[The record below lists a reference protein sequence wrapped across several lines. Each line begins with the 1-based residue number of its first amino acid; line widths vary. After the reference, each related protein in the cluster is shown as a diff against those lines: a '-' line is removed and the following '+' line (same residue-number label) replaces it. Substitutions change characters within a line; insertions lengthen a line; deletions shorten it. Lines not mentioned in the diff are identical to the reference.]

1 MLNGMRGSNS
11 HWFPHLMGWSIY
23 LHRNVIH
30 CSNETSSI
38 KVRTTMGSSCQNLFE
53 ASHCLFRTTL
63 LKSPFHEC
71 MISNIIKKCRYTGGP
86 PLTRVLLTWFLLT
99 QVVKIPPSPKK
110 IMLRGVYTNYV
121 ASWGGGGVHQMSTL
135 HYNPYIVKV
144 ATKGGGGVKNFQK
157 MAT

>member
-38 KVRTTMGSSCQNLFE
+38 KVETTMGSSCQNLFE

-71 MISNIIKKCRYTGGP
+71 MISNIIKNVGIYGMSG
-86 PLTRVLLTWFLLT
+86 
-99 QVVKIPPSPKK
+99 KK
-110 IMLRGVYTNYV
+110 IYTYRSFTIVQLFYELCNV
-121 ASWGGGGVHQMSTL
+121 CPFGSLTCIIIGSPQLLLVLGTVVDTVSL
-135 HYNPYIVKV
+135 HSL
-144 ATKGGGGVKNFQK
+144 A
-157 MAT
+157 